1 MLCDQ
6 LLPFR
11 PEILPAIFFILL
23 PAFSFLLDGESV
35 SLTRGGAEA
44 HLQGLESLWLEL
56 SQHGQEAQPP
66 DDHRGSGDFNH

>member
-11 PEILPAIFFILL
+11 PEILPAILFILL
-23 PAFSFLLDGESV
+23 PNIFLLDGESV

-56 SQHGQEAQPP
+56 SQHNQEAQPP